1 MPMKKLLIFFLSV
14 LASGFK
20 WGYAQD
26 ELTRMAELFKER
38 LNPQKLD
45 ECIQIGEALLSREP
59 HRQAAVLLAR
69 AYYFKGE
76 GTTDKD
82 KRLEYFDK
90 GVKAGEVALSTIPAY
105 KEAIAAREKEENV
118 VKKLG
123 KEDMDALY
131 WTAANLARYAKFAPF
146 SKKLA
151 VKSRVRY
158 LWDRVM
164 EVDPD
169 YNYGGVYRFFGGYYA
184 LVPSITGEQDPAKSR
199 EMFEKG
205 IQSAPQYLETK
216 VLYAEA
222 YCTHGKVKDRELFRK
237 LLNDVLT
244 ADVSAYPEIAPENE
258 IAKAKAKDL
267 LAREAELFD

>member
-1 MPMKKLLIFFLSV
+1 MKKLLFLSFTLLV
-14 LASGFK
+14 SSFLKGR
-20 WGYAQD
+20 AQD
-26 ELTRMAELFKER
+26 EMTRMAELFKER
-38 LNPQKLD
+38 LNPEKLD
-45 ECIQIGEALLSREP
+45 ECIQVGEAILSRGP
-59 HRQAAVLLAR
+59 HRQASVLLAR

-82 KRLEYFDK
+82 KRLEYYDK
-90 GVKAGEVALSTIPAY
+90 GVKAGEAALNTIPAY
-105 KEAIAAREKEENV
+105 REGMAAKEKEENII
-118 VKKLG
+118 KKLG

-131 WTAANLARYAKFAPF
+131 WTAANLARFAKFASF

-237 LLNDVLT
+237 LLKEVLE
-244 ADVSAYPEIAPENE
+244 AEVSAYDEIGPENE

>member
-1 MPMKKLLIFFLSV
+1 MVRQILFFTWIIGWMHS
-14 LASGFK
+14 LA
-20 WGYAQD
+20 AQND
-26 ELTRMAELFKER
+26 VSAMQALFRER
-38 LNPQKLD
+38 LNPEKL
-45 ECIQIGEALLSREP
+45 EACIKLGEEILAQSPQRDV
-59 HRQAAVLLAR
+59 AVLLAR

-76 GTTDKD
+76 GTADKNA
-82 KRLEYFDK
+82 KLEWFEK
-90 GVKAGEVALSTIPAY
+90 GVKAGETALYTLPKY
-105 KEAIAAREKEENV
+105 KEGLAAKEKEENII
-118 VKKLG
+118 KKLG

-169 YNYGGVYRFFGGYYA
+169 YNYGGVYRFFGGYFA
-184 LVPSITGEQDPAKSR
+184 LVPSITGEQDPVKSK

-205 IQSAPQYLETK
+205 VQSAPHYLETK
-216 VLYAEA
+216 VLFAEA

-237 LLNDVLT
+237 LLNEVLE
-244 ADVSAYPEIAPENE
+244 ADVSAYPDVAPENE
-258 IAKAKAKDL
+258 IAKSKAKAL
-267 LAREAELFD
+267 LAQETELFD

>member
-1 MPMKKLLIFFLSV
+1 MHKLLILFLTLSV
-14 LASGFK
+14 AGLPKGR
-20 WGYAQD
+20 AQD
-26 ELTRMAELFKER
+26 DFNRMAELFKER
-38 LNPQKLD
+38 LDPQKLD
-45 ECIQIGEALLSREP
+45 ACIGIGETLLNQTPDRKV
-59 HRQAAVLLAR
+59 AVLLAR

-90 GVKAGEVALSTIPAY
+90 GVKAGEAALNTIPTY
-105 KEAIAAREKEENV
+105 KEAMAAKEKEENV

-123 KEDMDALY
+123 KDDMDALY

-184 LVPSITGEQDPAKSR
+184 LVPSITGEQDPAKSK

-237 LLNDVLT
+237 LLNEVLA

>member
-1 MPMKKLLIFFLSV
+1 MKKNFFTALLGVFTV
-14 LASGFK
+14 ASCA
-20 WGYAQD
+20 AQD
-26 ELTRMAELFKER
+26 EVTRMIELFKER

-45 ECIQIGEALLSREP
+45 ECIQTGEAILSRGP
-59 HRQAAVLLAR
+59 HRQASVLLAR

-82 KRLEYFDK
+82 KRLEYYDK
-90 GVKAGEVALSTIPAY
+90 GVKAGEAALKTVPAY
-105 KEAIAAREKEENV
+105 KEAMEAKEKEENV

-131 WTAANLARYAKFAPF
+131 WTAANLARFAKFASF

-184 LVPSITGEQDPAKSR
+184 LVPSITGEQDPVKSK

-205 IQSAPQYLETK
+205 VQSAPQYLETK

-237 LLNDVLT
+237 LLNEVL
-244 ADVSAYPEIAPENE
+244 AAEVSAYDEIGPENE
-258 IAKAKAKDL
+258 IAKTKAKDL